1 MITDFSYHF
10 QSSHRDGGYMPPL
23 RPGQVKVHDG
33 DVTTYIYDL
42 SGLGKGIGRE
52 FEGWWL
58 AIGGWWHAE
67 SEWHEIA
74 DGQCCDA
81 PATDEPTFTYAG

>member
-52 FEGWWL
+52 FKGWWL
-58 AIGGWWHAE
+58 SID
-67 SEWHEIA
+67 SEIYERS
-74 DGQCCDA
+74 DEQCCSYGFN
-81 PATDEPTFTYAG
+81 EPTFTYAG